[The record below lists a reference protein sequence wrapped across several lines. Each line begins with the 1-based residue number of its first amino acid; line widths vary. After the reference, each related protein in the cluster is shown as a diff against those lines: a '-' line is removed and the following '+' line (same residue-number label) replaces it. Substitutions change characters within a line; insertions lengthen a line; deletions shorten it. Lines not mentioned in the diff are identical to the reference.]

1 MYTKR
6 DDGIVLSLES
16 SRKSKCKGLVMMTTS
31 SQCLLGV
38 NTLNAKTQFLG
49 QSYDLNFNVTNEV
62 VTILF
67 LFTNEK
73 GEA

>member
-1 MYTKR
+1 
-6 DDGIVLSLES
+6 
-16 SRKSKCKGLVMMTTS
+16 MMTTS

-62 VTILF
+62 VTTLF